1 VNLKKIS
8 VHQLKQKRISKF
20 V

>member
-1 VNLKKIS
+1 